1 MAIDE
6 TSLAESAQA
15 LFCAMAD
22 FVGAAKVKKIFD
34 TDVYPDYKS
43 FKKNW
48 DETYPNDK
56 IGEAFKKHV
65 DSNVTNL
72 KSIEEFLNKT
82 TKNKVS
88 EWYLSSV
95 EIAKTVILEIDDIS
109 TKFTS
114 IKKPSWSS
122 IFYVR
127 GDKVVMNN
135 IEILFKEA
143 VISQKQVNDLLV
155 QAGEPKKLIFGDV
168 NKWSPA
174 DIYFASPKAKKD
186 IADLVK
192 NKTGL
197 TFQSLNLFVAKMIAS
212 GDLLPLSLKKQPHKV
227 TIHKVNFSRPYEL
240 KELQKIK
247 AYGLSNW
254 KPNINGNNAARN
266 LEVYLSQ
273 DKVHYLQLLHVIDDS
288 GGWKANNMIRGSKAR
303 HGSLGSQH
311 VFHDALAIIDK
322 PFASVWLNKFTALNN
337 TFKKELKEF
346 VRKELKGIRPKG
358 PPKGSPPK
366 TPKTKERILFEEKRE
381 ELSINMTN
389 KMHPVF
395 ISWYKKGDNADKF
408 SRVIYE
414 YVASRSDDSGPF
426 IIAK

>member
-1 MAIDE
+1 MADE
-6 TSLAESAQA
+6 ISLAESAQA

-22 FVGAAKVKKIFD
+22 FVGAAKVDKIFN
-34 TDVYPDYKS
+34 TDLYPSYES

-48 DETYPNDK
+48 NETYPQAK

-65 DSNVTNL
+65 ESNVTSL
-72 KSIEEFLNKT
+72 KEIEDFLNKT
-82 TKNKVS
+82 PKNPD
-88 EWYLSSV
+88 WYISSV
-95 EIAKTVILEIDDIS
+95 NIAKQLIKDIDGIS
-109 TKFTS
+109 TKFSS
-114 IKKPSWSS
+114 IKRPTWSS

-127 GDKVVMNN
+127 GDKVVMKN
-135 IEILFKEA
+135 IEILFNEA
-143 VISQKQVNDLLV
+143 VISQKQVNVLLIKEG
-155 QAGEPKKLIFGDV
+155 QPKKLIFGDI

-186 IADLVK
+186 ISNLVK

-197 TFQSLNLFVAKMIAS
+197 TFQSLNLFVARMISS

-227 TIHKVNFSRPYEL
+227 TILPVNFSRPHEL
-240 KELQKIK
+240 KELEKIK
-247 AYGLSNW
+247 SYGLSNW
-254 KPNINGNNAARN
+254 KPRTDNNNAARN

-273 DKVHYLQLLHVIDDS
+273 DKVHYLQLLHVSDDS
-288 GGWKANNMIRGSKAR
+288 GGWKGNNMIRGSSAR

-322 PFASVWLNKFTALNN
+322 SFANKWLTKFTAANN
-337 TFKKELKEF
+337 IFKKELKEF
-346 VRKELKGIRPKG
+346 VRKELKGVRPKG

-366 TPKTKERILFEEKRE
+366 TPKTKERILFENKRE
-381 ELSINMTN
+381 ELSADLTN

-414 YVASRSDDSGPF
+414 YVSSRSDESGPF

>member
-1 MAIDE
+1 MADE

-22 FVGAAKVKKIFD
+22 YAGAAAVKKIFD
-34 TDVYPDYKS
+34 TKVYPDYKS

-48 DETYPNDK
+48 DETYPEAK
-56 IGEAFKKHV
+56 IGESFKKHV
-65 DSNVTNL
+65 DASVTSL
-72 KSIEEFLNKT
+72 KSIEDFLNKT
-82 TKNKVS
+82 TKNKPS

-95 EIAKTVILEIDDIS
+95 EIAKTIILEINDIS

-114 IKKPSWSS
+114 IKKPTWSS

-127 GDKVVMNN
+127 GDKTVMKN
-135 IEILFKEA
+135 IEELFKEA
-143 VISQKQVNDLLV
+143 LVSQKQVNKLLV
-155 QAGEPKKLIFGDV
+155 EAGEPKKLIFGDV

-174 DIYFASPKAKKD
+174 DIYFASPKARSN
-186 IADLVK
+186 IVNLVK
-192 NKTGL
+192 DKKGL
-197 TFQSLNLFVAKMIAS
+197 TFQSFNLFVAESISS

-227 TIHKVNFSRPYEL
+227 TIHKVNFSRPHEL

-254 KPNINGNNAARN
+254 KPSINNNKSARS
-266 LEVYLSQ
+266 LEIYLSQ
-273 DKVHYLQLLHVIDDS
+273 DKVHYLQLLHVTDES
-288 GGWKANNMIRGSKAR
+288 GGWKANNMVRGSKAR

-311 VFHDALAIIDK
+311 VFHDALAIVDK
-322 PFASVWLNKFTALNN
+322 SFANTWLTKFTAANN
-337 TFKKELKEF
+337 IFKKELKEY
-346 VRKELKGIRPKG
+346 VRKEFKGIKPKV
-358 PPKGSPPK
+358 PPKDSK
-366 TPKTKERILFEEKRE
+366 LPKTKERIDFENKRE
-381 ELSINMTN
+381 ELSINLTN

-395 ISWYKKGDNADKF
+395 IAWYKKADNADKF

-414 YVASRSDDSGPF
+414 YVSSRSDESAPF